1 MDNKYNFFSAI
12 NFQNY
17 SIVKLGYRSDINGL
31 RAIAVMAV
39 IFYHLEPGY
48 FPGGWLG
55 VDIFYVIS
63 GFLITNILI
72 TQLIQNTFSFKLFIK
87 KRIKRIIPALSF
99 CLLTTIP
106 FAYWLLTPK
115 AMIEYSETL
124 LSSLFFYS
132 NYYFSNLDFYNSEPT
147 KFMPLLHTWSL
158 SIEEQFYIF
167 FPVFLL
173 FSFKRFRQN
182 SFYLIFILFST
193 SLYLNSTT
201 GEIIKFYYSQYRIW
215 EILLGSML
223 VFTHK
228 HLKIFLSDFIGI
240 IFIFTSFIY
249 FDNSLIIL
257 NSIEPKVLVCLGTA
271 MILNS
276 DDHGLIKKILSIK
289 PLIYV
294 GLISYSAYLF
304 HQPIIAFFN
313 IFEVRY
319 FKLNDLYRNILILLL
334 IVVLSSF
341 SWKFIETPFRKFNSK
356 LSIWILVPILII
368 IFLFAYLTPN
378 FNGYDNRYKDLPEE
392 VRFYSENINILPSQ
406 ADIKNYKFK
415 RVNCN
420 NFVENTAYCTWFNK
434 KSKNKIYLLGDSQTN
449 ALSVSFLT
457 YLSDDFEDFEINFLR
472 GRNGRCLLAR
482 QNDNLETVDECS
494 EAAFNNFLSNL
505 NKENDIIVA
514 FGRFDAWISEE
525 GKNQIDC
532 LNCDHIEEFR
542 NRINRLAEHSK
553 KVFIFQPI
561 PTYSFNI
568 SQSYLYKKNKWGE
581 PISISLA
588 DWSSRVEEIDNFLN
602 SLNNENI
609 VVIPTIDLFCSFDEE
624 LCFASTQDTLY
635 YTDATHLTLSGAKIV
650 TDRFT
655 DYFLGN

>member
-1 MDNKYNFFSAI
+1 MSKLNKFFNTI

-17 SIVKLGYRSDINGL
+17 SIVKLNYRSDIDGL
-31 RAIAVMAV
+31 RAIAVLAV
-39 IFYHLEPGY
+39 IFYHLEPSY

-72 TQLIQNTFSFKLFIK
+72 TQLIQNNFSFKVFIK
-87 KRIKRIIPALSF
+87 KRVKRIIPALSF
-99 CLLTTIP
+99 CLLASIP

-147 KFMPLLHTWSL
+147 KYMPLLHTWSL

-167 FPVFLL
+167 FPAFLF
-173 FSFKRFRQN
+173 FSYKRFKQN
-182 SFYLIFILFST
+182 SFYILFIIFSI
-193 SLYLNSTT
+193 SIYLNSTT
-201 GEIIKFYYSQYRIW
+201 AEIIKFYYSQFRIW
-215 EILLGSML
+215 EILFGSML

-228 HLKIFLSDFIGI
+228 RLKIFFSDFIGLI
-240 IFIFTSFIY
+240 LIFISFIY
-249 FDNSLIIL
+249 FDNNLVTL
-257 NSIEPKVLVCLGTA
+257 NSIEPKILVCLGTA

-276 DDHGLIKKILSIK
+276 DNYGLIKKLLSVK
-289 PLIYV
+289 PLIYI

-319 FKLNDLYRNILILLL
+319 FELNDLFRNCLILLL
-334 IVVLSSF
+334 IAILSSL

-356 LSIWILVPILII
+356 LSIWILALILIV
-368 IFLFAYLTPN
+368 IFLFAYFTPN
-378 FNGYDNRYKDLPEE
+378 FNGYDMRYNDLPEE

-406 ADIKNYKFK
+406 TELKNYKFK
-415 RVNCN
+415 QVNCN
-420 NFVENTAYCTWFNK
+420 NFVEDTAYCTWFNK
-434 KSKNKIYLLGDSQTN
+434 ESENKIYLLGDSQTN

-457 YLSDDFEDFEINFLR
+457 HLSDDFENYELNFLR

-482 QNDNLETVDECS
+482 QNDNLEIVDECS
-494 EAAFNNFLSNL
+494 ETAFNNFLSNL

-514 FGRFDAWISEE
+514 FGRFDSWISEE
-525 GKNQIDC
+525 GKDQIDC
-532 LNCDHIEEFR
+532 LNCNHIIEFR

-568 SQSYLYKKNKWGE
+568 SQSYLYKKNKWGD
-581 PISISLA
+581 SISVPLLEF
-588 DWSSRVEEIDNFLN
+588 STRVEMVDNFFR
-602 SLNNENI
+602 SLNQDNI
-609 VVIPTIDLFCSFDEE
+609 VIIPTYDLFCNFEE
-624 LCFASTQDTLY
+624 KQCYASTNDTLY
-635 YTDATHLTLSGAKIV
+635 YTDATHLTLAGAKLV
-650 TDRFT
+650 TDRFM
-655 DYFLGN
+655 DYFLSK